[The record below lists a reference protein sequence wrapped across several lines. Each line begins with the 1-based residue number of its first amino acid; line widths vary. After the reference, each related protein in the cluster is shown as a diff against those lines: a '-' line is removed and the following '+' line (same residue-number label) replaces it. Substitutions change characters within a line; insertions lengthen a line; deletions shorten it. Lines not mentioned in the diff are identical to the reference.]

1 MLRINV
7 KMINIRSPFE
17 KLAGCHHLARITD
30 KIRLH
35 LSGTLPVDYQRPLFH
50 PRGLDGFFMDHFG
63 LAKEELL
70 EMVTASDHDDAKV
83 ARWFDHRI
91 DGDEQKMK
99 TWNELSVNLGKPG
112 HPMHETLE
120 WARKKYN
127 SKCDDASIDSTF
139 KLIDWDEGRIS
150 G

>member
-1 MLRINV
+1 
-7 KMINIRSPFE
+7 MISIRSPFE
-17 KLAGCHHLARITD
+17 KLADCCHLARITD

-35 LSGTLPVDYQRPLFH
+35 LSGALPEDYQMPLFH

-70 EMVTASDHDDAKV
+70 EMVSASDRDDAKV
-83 ARWFDHRI
+83 AAWFDRRI
-91 DGDEQKMK
+91 GHDLQKK
-99 TWNELSVNLGKPG
+99 KSWNELSVNLGKPG
-112 HPMHETLE
+112 QPMNQTLE

-127 SKCDDASIDSTF
+127 SKCNDASIDSTF